1 MDSEFANLYHQLSY
15 AEQQEIRSFI
25 RDLLEAHESAAS
37 PAPARQA

>member
-15 AEQQEIRSFI
+15 AEQQEILSFI

-37 PAPARQA
+37 PVPARQV